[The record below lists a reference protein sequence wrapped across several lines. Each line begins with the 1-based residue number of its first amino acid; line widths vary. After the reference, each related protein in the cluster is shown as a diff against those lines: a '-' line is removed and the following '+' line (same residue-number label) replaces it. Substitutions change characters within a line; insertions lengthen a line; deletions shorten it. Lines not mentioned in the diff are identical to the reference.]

1 MRILVATDAWRPQV
15 NGVVRSLEMLKAA
28 CVHLGAEI
36 EFLTPQEFHTFPMPG
51 YSEISLSLAYPSY
64 VRRRLERGYD
74 HVHIATEGP
83 IGQVTRAVCLKDKIC
98 FTTSFHTLFPEYI
111 QARCGLP
118 LSLSYSFLR
127 RFHNASAGI
136 MVSTPSLA
144 RNLNSR
150 GFTRLLRWTRGVDH
164 NLYSPHKAI
173 SLGLP
178 KPIFLYAGR
187 LAVEKNIEAFLSL
200 DLPGSKVVVGDGPE
214 GPNLKRKFPNA
225 IFLGNKTSAELAP
238 IYASSDVF
246 VFPSKTDTFGMVL
259 LEALS
264 SGLPVAAFPVMGPID
279 VIGTSGAG
287 ALSNDLRQAALEAL
301 TIRRDV
307 ARDHALTYTW
317 ESCAKQFLENVA
329 YAHGAVAVGGMGI
342 EAWMKQSNSSA
353 EKFMESTMV
362 RS

>member
-1 MRILVATDAWRPQV
+1 MRILVATDAWCPQV
-15 NGVVRSLEMLKAA
+15 NGVVRSLEMLKEASG
-28 CVHLGAEI
+28 HFGAEI
-36 EFLTPQEFHTFPMPG
+36 EFLTPQEFYTFPMPG

-74 HVHIATEGP
+74 HIHIATEGP
-83 IGQVTRAVCLKDKIC
+83 IGQVVRAVCLRDKIC

-118 LSLSYSFLR
+118 VSLSYNVLR

-144 RNLNSR
+144 KNLNSR
-150 GFTRLLRWTRGVDH
+150 GFRRLLRWTRGVDH

-214 GPNLKRKFPNA
+214 GLNLKRKFPDA
-225 IFLGNKTSAELAP
+225 IFLGNKTSVELAP

-246 VFPSKTDTFGMVL
+246 VFPSRTDTFGMVL

-279 VIGTSGAG
+279 VVGASGAG
-287 ALSNDLRQAALEAL
+287 VLNNDLRLAALEAL
-301 TIRRDV
+301 TIARDR
-307 ARDHALTYTW
+307 ARDHALSYTW
-317 ESCAKQFLENVA
+317 ESCAKQFLDNAA
-329 YAHGAVAVGGMGI
+329 YAHGAVAIGGLGI
-342 EAWMKQSNSSA
+342 EAWINQSENYVENSLG
-353 EKFMESTMV
+353 STMA
-362 RS
+362 